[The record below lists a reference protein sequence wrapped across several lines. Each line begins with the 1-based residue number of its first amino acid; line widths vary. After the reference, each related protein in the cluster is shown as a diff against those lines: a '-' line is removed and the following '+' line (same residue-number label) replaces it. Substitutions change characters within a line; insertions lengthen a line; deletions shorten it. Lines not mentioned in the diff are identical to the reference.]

1 MFENVKMS
9 FRLIKKANKL
19 VLWDFLR
26 LAKKSRLW
34 DSSAENSRKFTTPYY
49 EGVPTVS
56 FPQIHCRPSSLP
68 DNEFF
73 PFMNSC

>member
-26 LAKKSRLW
+26 LEKNLDWERAL
-34 DSSAENSRKFTTPYY
+34 
-49 EGVPTVS
+49 
-56 FPQIHCRPSSLP
+56 
-68 DNEFF
+68 
-73 PFMNSC
+73 

>member
-26 LAKKSRLW
+26 LAKKSRLGESFVKESRLQDTH
-34 DSSAENSRKFTTPYY
+34 DSKTLKFDYH
-49 EGVPTVS
+49 
-56 FPQIHCRPSSLP
+56 FARPMVFKDHLP
-68 DNEFF
+68 PLAMQLRE
-73 PFMNSC
+73 